1 MEWISSGN
9 NAEIIVQ
16 FLSLMHDTLFFVE
29 GLKLKLWKDNN
40 VKDKYVN
47 IIIMFLLSL
56 DRDGTWLGSYPLTA
70 K

>member
-1 MEWISSGN
+1 
-9 NAEIIVQ
+9 
-16 FLSLMHDTLFFVE
+16 MHDTLFFVE